1 MKKRLLPMLIICL
14 LLSACAVPEMGSK
27 SRIDP
32 VADAAKPTTIPADVI
47 ETEPTASAAR
57 PTASVPG
64 ENAAPQETE
73 TPEPTVVSSGAPDA
87 FRPDEIM
94 HSPTGIGA
102 QPVPVTVRES
112 YRKTGDAISTTFAD
126 HTLDFSALSFAVTAL
141 DVTGSGTAVSISVDF
156 PAVWT
161 NAQIHSLLLYLGF
174 SLSVDGEPASDF
186 RLAAQAPLPAL
197 SQIENR
203 VDRAEYRFVSE
214 ALTVEKLFGRRTL
227 SITPYVD
234 YRAAMGGGKAN
245 GRSGSFDLLAGETC
259 TFDGSEYRYAG
270 VELRHVIDALSVTVP
285 LPETFADLP
294 PDEDPPSPLLLPVT
308 LWEEDWERNAETG
321 KYKDAPSFF
330 YGTFR
335 NETYDFGG
343 LRFELEKAMIWE
355 NGFRIVCR
363 LILPDSWSDG
373 QRSAFLSA
381 THGGSNLR
389 TELRVDGVE
398 ENFHGF
404 LMVPAGFRFASYDD
418 RSPDVSRVLFCV
430 CEENATHLP
439 KLLAAERI
447 HISLYAV
454 HADYA
459 DDGEKKYDLTGGA
472 PVYIDNARKWRSEQK
487 TLLREFDLP
496 LNDFTGIKEVQR

>member
-259 TFDGSEYRYAG
+259 TFP
-270 VELRHVIDALSVTVP
+270 HM
-285 LPETFADLP
+285 
-294 PDEDPPSPLLLPVT
+294 
-308 LWEEDWERNAETG
+308 
-321 KYKDAPSFF
+321 
-330 YGTFR
+330 FR
-335 NETYDFGG
+335 
-343 LRFELEKAMIWE
+343 
-355 NGFRIVCR
+355 
-363 LILPDSWSDG
+363 P
-373 QRSAFLSA
+373 
-381 THGGSNLR
+381 
-389 TELRVDGVE
+389 
-398 ENFHGF
+398 
-404 LMVPAGFRFASYDD
+404 
-418 RSPDVSRVLFCV
+418 
-430 CEENATHLP
+430 
-439 KLLAAERI
+439 
-447 HISLYAV
+447 
-454 HADYA
+454 
-459 DDGEKKYDLTGGA
+459 
-472 PVYIDNARKWRSEQK
+472 
-487 TLLREFDLP
+487 
-496 LNDFTGIKEVQR
+496 